1 MWNSPP
7 CRKPAVTR
15 RHHSP
20 WANPMFHLAPKETS
34 VRMSRFMTASG
45 LPPRMLKIVV
55 AMYSPKL
62 SRRIRGVLKRKWG
75 INPPTSWEES
85 SRETWRG
92 ATASLQ
98 YGQTRSLIVMNAR
111 QCGHMRRGSISTII
125 RCMAIRAGRR
135 AQSGTIGIPAM
146 VKTEREYRDDICQIG
161 RLVFQKGWVA
171 ANDGNITIRMD
182 AERIL
187 ATPTGV
193 CKGLMQP
200 DDLIIVDMKGNKISG
215 RAERTTEIA
224 MHTTIYGLR
233 PDIKAV
239 VHAHP
244 PVATGF
250 ATAGRQLNLAL
261 LPEVIIGLGCVPLA
275 DYGLPGTDAL
285 TEPMLPLI
293 PKYDALMMANHGA
306 VCYGEDVFKAY
317 FKMETV
323 EHFARIQLV
332 AELLGGAKVLPRT
345 EVDKLLDSRTRYG
358 VKAKSAGEPNCPM
371 AAEEV
376 GSGAGSCSG
385 TQGGAARTASG
396 RSEEEHFY

>member
-1 MWNSPP
+1 
-7 CRKPAVTR
+7 
-15 RHHSP
+15 
-20 WANPMFHLAPKETS
+20 
-34 VRMSRFMTASG
+34 
-45 LPPRMLKIVV
+45 
-55 AMYSPKL
+55 
-62 SRRIRGVLKRKWG
+62 
-75 INPPTSWEES
+75 
-85 SRETWRG
+85 
-92 ATASLQ
+92 
-98 YGQTRSLIVMNAR
+98 
-111 QCGHMRRGSISTII
+111 
-125 RCMAIRAGRR
+125 
-135 AQSGTIGIPAM
+135 M

-161 RLVFQKGWVA
+161 QLVFQKGWVA
-171 ANDGNITIRMD
+171 ANDGNITIRLD
-182 AERIL
+182 TDRIL

-193 CKGLMQP
+193 CKGMMQP

-215 RAERTTEIA
+215 RLRGTSEIA
-224 MHTTIYGLR
+224 MHTTVYGLR

-250 ATAGRQLNLAL
+250 ATAGRTLNLAL

-285 TEPMLPLI
+285 TAPMLPLI

-317 FKMETV
+317 FKMETM

-332 AELLGGAKVLPRT
+332 AELLGGPKVLPRD

-358 VKAKSAGEPNCPM
+358 VKAMSAGEPNCPV

-376 GSGAGSCSG
+376 GTGACGTAVSPGRSAGSNP
-385 TQGGAARTASG
+385 AP
-396 RSEEEHFY
+396 RSNEEHFYVSRSELVQMVEEALKARGLA